1 MAISHN
7 QFLLNC
13 SPVAEKEE
21 QKEEEVIITKTH
33 GIVDDVIVEEDEEA
47 DEDEPKPKE
56 EEKEEA
62 DSKSSSSAG
71 QIECKYDVF
80 YRLTSVPITIQLA
93 KSASSSKVCTVS
105 RTS

>member
-1 MAISHN
+1 M
-7 QFLLNC
+7 NC

-56 EEKEEA
+56 EEEKEEA
-62 DSKSSSSAG
+62 DAKSSSSAEG
-71 QIECKYDVF
+71 KIECKYDVF

-93 KSASSSKVCTVS
+93 KSASRS
-105 RTS
+105 

>member
-1 MAISHN
+1 M
-7 QFLLNC
+7 NC
-13 SPVAEKEE
+13 SSVAEKEE
-21 QKEEEVIITKTH
+21 QKEEDVIITKTH

-62 DSKSSSSAG
+62 DAKSSSSAEG

-93 KSASSSKVCTVS
+93 ESASRS
-105 RTS
+105 